1 MSGANPPLLDFQNVT
16 ITRGDAS
23 KVALDRITLTID
35 AGEHVAIV
43 GPNGSGK
50 SSLIKAI
57 TRECYPRYTGDGSG
71 LRIMGR
77 ETWNV
82 FELRAMLGIVS
93 NDLMQSCARDFS
105 GREVVLSG
113 FFSSIGI
120 WPNHIVTPEMVTK
133 ADEVMALLEVS
144 HLADRY
150 VDEMSSG
157 EARRILIGRALVHNP
172 KALVL
177 DEPTAS
183 LDLHAIHELRG
194 ILRKLAQGGTSIIVV
209 THYLPDIIPE
219 ISRVVLIKKGRILR
233 DASKVEALT
242 SASLSELF
250 DTPVELI
257 ERDGSYTVIGHG

>member
-1 MSGANPPLLDFQNVT
+1 MPPLLEFQNVT
-16 ITRGDAS
+16 IHRGE
-23 KVALDRITLTID
+23 KVALDGITLSIA
-35 AGEHVAIV
+35 AGEHVAIL

-57 TRECYPRYTGDGSG
+57 TRELYPRFTGNGAG

-77 ETWNV
+77 DRWNI
-82 FELRAMLGIVS
+82 FELRVMLGIVS

-120 WPNHIVTPEMVTK
+120 WPNHEVTAAMEQK
-133 ADEVMALLEVS
+133 ADEVLELLEVT
-144 HLADRY
+144 HLADRN

-157 EARRILIGRALVHNP
+157 EARRILIGRALVHDP

-183 LDLHAIHELRG
+183 LDLHAMHELRL
-194 ILRKLAQGGTSIIVV
+194 ILRKLARAGTSIIVV
-209 THYLPDIIPE
+209 THHLPDIIPE
-219 ISRVVLIKKGRILR
+219 IDRVILIKKGRVLHDGAKR
-233 DASKVEALT
+233 ETLT
-242 SASLSELF
+242 SGSLTELF
-250 DTPVELI
+250 ETPVELV
-257 ERDGSYTVIGHG
+257 ERAGLYQIW